1 MRKLLL
7 EGGVAGH
14 LSHLYDNRQLTAN
27 KMLKILSLASQ
38 GELVG
43 TEKTDGFNIYLGF
56 KEGEPRY
63 ARNKGDMRAGG
74 RRMEDLVNREFAGGQ
89 QVKDVYLKAFG
100 AFGDFVNKLPP
111 ATQAQIFGEDGSIF
125 YNTEIQGPGANNVV
139 TYDANV
145 VSIHHGGHKRY
156 DAETDTVEVVDAEQ
170 NAKILDRAIDSIE
183 QDASGQDFSVK
194 RTAMLK
200 LRKLTS
206 DADYRIVKAKIE
218 KAGFTGNMTI
228 DEYLEM
234 KILPRVKDMMPHLNP
249 EVHKMMVDYILERRG
264 EDGSKTK
271 LNNIYKGFPLEQKR
285 KIRKIVH
292 KSEGVA
298 GKLIKD
304 AIWPLESAIHDFAV
318 ELLRGLESAYILDNH
333 KEVSRLRREVGSAVR
348 AIQSYSGE
356 GAEEARNVLA
366 QQLQKIKH
374 LDNIDSAV
382 EGFVFIYDDQM
393 YKFTGNFAPVNQILG
408 LFKYGRGSVPAIK
421 RSEKPQELDEVE
433 AVTEAGPERT
443 VAILPGAFKP
453 PHKGHF
459 DMALHYAG
467 IADVVYVYIS
477 RIPRGA
483 IDFETSRLIWNTYK
497 NASKNPNASKIEVI
511 GKPSGNASPVGA
523 AYEFVGNKDSDPML
537 AQPGDLV
544 ILAASSKPDD
554 KGVADFMRFKGG
566 GQYFGHGVL
575 GGEADPATGIPIPT
589 LKNHFKITSD
599 EPLSARNLRSA
610 IEKNDA
616 DTIRRYLPEDVI
628 TNDQALAS
636 IFDILDV
643 SLNSTAPLEE
653 LLLRLVEEQLPPEV
667 FAKAKKIEKEG
678 KPKDQALAIAASMKK
693 RGKLKKEEDEL
704 DETSVAGA
712 VVGTPGPFKKTR
724 RRKLNREQLIQKVAD
739 YLLTRSHT

>member
-27 KMLKILSLASQ
+27 KMLKILSMASN

-56 KEGEPRY
+56 RDGEARY

-100 AFGDFVNKLPP
+100 AFSDFVNKLPP
-111 ATQAQIFGEDGSIF
+111 NTQASIFGEDGSVF

-183 QDASGQDFSVK
+183 QDASGQNFSVR
-194 RTAMLK
+194 RTAMLR
-200 LRKLTS
+200 LRKLT
-206 DADYRIVKAKIE
+206 DDTDFRIVKAKIE

-228 DEYLEM
+228 EEYLEM
-234 KILPRVKDMMPHLNP
+234 KIAPQIKNMMPHLDP
-249 EVHKMMVDYILERRG
+249 AVRQMMVDYILTRKNEEG
-264 EDGSKTK
+264 QKVK
-271 LNNIYKGFPLEQKR
+271 LNNIYKGFPLEQRR
-285 KIRKIVH
+285 KIRKIV
-292 KSEGVA
+292 KDDA
-298 GKLIKD
+298 GRMIKN
-304 AIWPLESAIHDFAV
+304 AIWPLETAIHDFAV
-318 ELLRGLESAYILDNH
+318 ELLRGLESAYILDNN
-333 KEVSRLRREVGSAVR
+333 KEVARLRREVGSAVR
-348 AIQSYSGE
+348 AIQTYSGE
-356 GAEEARNVLA
+356 GADEARNVLA
-366 QQLQKIKH
+366 QQLEKIKH

-382 EGFVFIYDDQM
+382 EGFVFIHDDQM

-421 RSEKPQELDEVE
+421 RSPAKSEEPQELDELEQVPQS
-433 AVTEAGPERT
+433 GPERI
-443 VAILPGAFKP
+443 VAVLPGAFKP

-467 IADVVYVYIS
+467 IADVVYIYIS
-477 RIPRGA
+477 RIARDN

-497 NASKNPNASKIEVI
+497 AASKNPDASKIEVI
-511 GKPSGNASPVGA
+511 GKPSENASPVGA
-523 AYEFVGNKDSDPML
+523 AYEFVGNKNSDPLL

-544 ILAASSKPDD
+544 ILAASDKPDD
-554 KGVADFMRFKGG
+554 KGVPDFMRFKGG

-575 GGEADPATGIPIPT
+575 GGEEEPSTGIPIET
-589 LKNHFKITSD
+589 LKSHFEVDD
-599 EPLSARNLRSA
+599 EPLSARNLRRA
-610 IEKNDA
+610 VETNDV
-616 DTIRRYLPEDVI
+616 DVIRRYLPEDVI

-653 LLLRLVEEQLPPEV
+653 LLLRLVEEQLSPEV
-667 FAKAKKIEKEG
+667 FAKA
-678 KPKDQALAIAASMKK
+678 ANMKK
-693 RGKLKKEEDEL
+693 QGKLKKEEDEL
-704 DETSVAGA
+704 EEVSVAAGGVAGSPGA
-712 VVGTPGPFKKTR
+712 FKR
-724 RRKLNREQLIQKVAD
+724 RRRNVNKEQLIQKVTD
-739 YLLTRSHT
+739 YLLTRSKS

>member
-27 KMLKILSLASQ
+27 KMLKILSMASN
-38 GELVG
+38 GELIG

-56 KEGEPRY
+56 RDGEARY

-100 AFGDFVNKLPP
+100 AFSDFVNKLPP
-111 ATQAQIFGEDGSIF
+111 NTQASIFGEDGSVF

-183 QDASGQDFSVK
+183 QDASGQNFSVR
-194 RTAMLK
+194 RTAMLR
-200 LRKLTS
+200 LRKLT
-206 DADYRIVKAKIE
+206 DDTDFRIVKAKIE

-228 DEYLEM
+228 EEYLEM
-234 KILPRVKDMMPHLNP
+234 KIAPQIKNMMPHLDP
-249 EVHKMMVDYILERRG
+249 AVRQMMVDYILTRKNEEG
-264 EDGSKTK
+264 QKVK
-271 LNNIYKGFPLEQKR
+271 LNNIYKGFPLEQRR
-285 KIRKIVH
+285 KIRKIV
-292 KSEGVA
+292 KDDA
-298 GKLIKD
+298 GRMIKN
-304 AIWPLESAIHDFAV
+304 AIWPLETAIHDFAV
-318 ELLRGLESAYILDNH
+318 ELLRGLESAYILDNN
-333 KEVSRLRREVGSAVR
+333 KEVARLRREVGSAVR
-348 AIQSYSGE
+348 AIQTYSGE
-356 GAEEARNVLA
+356 GADEARNVLA
-366 QQLQKIKH
+366 QQLEKIKH

-382 EGFVFIYDDQM
+382 EGFVFIHDDQM

-421 RSEKPQELDEVE
+421 RSPAKSEEPQELDELEQVPQS
-433 AVTEAGPERT
+433 GPERI
-443 VAILPGAFKP
+443 VAVLPGAFKP

-467 IADVVYVYIS
+467 IADVVYIYIS
-477 RIPRGA
+477 RIARDN

-497 NASKNPNASKIEVI
+497 AASKNPDASKIEVI
-511 GKPSGNASPVGA
+511 GKPSENASPVGA
-523 AYEFVGNKDSDPML
+523 AYEFVGNKNSDPLL

-544 ILAASSKPDD
+544 ILAASDKPDD
-554 KGVADFMRFKGG
+554 KGVPDFMRFKGG

-575 GGEADPATGIPIPT
+575 GGEEEPSTGIPIET
-589 LKNHFKITSD
+589 LKSHFEVDD
-599 EPLSARNLRSA
+599 EPLSARNLRRA
-610 IEKNDA
+610 VETNDV
-616 DTIRRYLPEDVI
+616 DVIRRYLPEDVI

-653 LLLRLVEEQLPPEV
+653 LLLRLVEEQLSPEV
-667 FAKAKKIEKEG
+667 FAKA
-678 KPKDQALAIAASMKK
+678 ANMKK
-693 RGKLKKEEDEL
+693 QGKLKKEEDEL
-704 DETSVAGA
+704 EEVSVAAGGVAGSPGA
-712 VVGTPGPFKKTR
+712 FKR
-724 RRKLNREQLIQKVAD
+724 RRRNVNKEQLIQKVTD
-739 YLLTRSHT
+739 YLLTRSKS